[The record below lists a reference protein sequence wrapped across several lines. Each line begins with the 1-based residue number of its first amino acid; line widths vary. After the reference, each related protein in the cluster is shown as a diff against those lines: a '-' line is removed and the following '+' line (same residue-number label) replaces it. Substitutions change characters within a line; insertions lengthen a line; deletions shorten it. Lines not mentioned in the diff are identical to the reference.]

1 MKLNLQW
8 DIQELMWL
16 NDKVNAVVQIIL
28 VDVWN
33 EITNNAKENAPYL
46 TWSLRKSLNQD
57 FSAISKWFA
66 VVGSPLDYASL
77 REYSNR
83 KNPQTTLPNP
93 CPIHSLFLLLGVLVI
108 SSTNWAVSND
118 STIPTNA
125 TDIE

>member
-57 FSAISKWFA
+57 FSAINKWFA

-83 KNPQTTLPNP
+83 KNPQTTFYLKRAFTEHMDT
-93 CPIHSLFLLLGVLVI
+93 IHNIILEDLQ
-108 SSTNWAVSND
+108 SNMKK
-118 STIPTNA
+118 
-125 TDIE
+125 

>member
-83 KNPQTTLPNP
+83 KNPQTTFYLKRAFTEHMDA
-93 CPIHSLFLLLGVLVI
+93 IHNIILEDLQ
-108 SSTNWAVSND
+108 SNMKK
-118 STIPTNA
+118 
-125 TDIE
+125 